1 MAKHRKTSRRGE
13 YRKRVRTTGRP
24 ASRAETSKARPP
36 RAPIPGPEAFTGLE
50 DPSHVRSQA
59 ATLLLIGTH
68 MRGDVAAM
76 DARAREAR
84 GLMRVRS
91 TGAAGGLP
99 ANDMRALGF
108 PRMHAGAARFLPA
121 TLEKA
126 AGVRFAARPGG
137 APTPSEARAV
147 SSRLLGV
154 AKAFYRDANP
164 ETAGALLEVSL
175 RHPHELVRVAAAT
188 SYVEVAADP
197 ARAIRIL
204 GQGLRSRDRLARDV
218 AAHALAHVDPRN
230 PALEKLLASKTRPS
244 RRKPS
249 RTGMIVH
256 GTWAGASSWWQPPT
270 GDFWKYLHDN
280 VDPNLYGA
288 QDRFEWSGGYSD
300 AARALGGHDLQAW
313 VQQHTLGGLDLF
325 THSHGGSV
333 AMLANQAGTSIGR
346 LVLLSCPVHWPKYAP
361 DFTRVSKVVSIRV
374 HVDLVI
380 LADRGGQRFR
390 DNRIQEHVLPLWF
403 DHFATH
409 FPGTWEQF
417 HVRSML

>member
-1 MAKHRKTSRRGE
+1 
-13 YRKRVRTTGRP
+13 
-24 ASRAETSKARPP
+24 
-36 RAPIPGPEAFTGLE
+36 
-50 DPSHVRSQA
+50 
-59 ATLLLIGTH
+59 
-68 MRGDVAAM
+68 M
-76 DARAREAR
+76 D
-84 GLMRVRS
+84 
-91 TGAAGGLP
+91 
-99 ANDMRALGF
+99 
-108 PRMHAGAARFLPA
+108 
-121 TLEKA
+121 
-126 AGVRFAARPGG
+126 
-137 APTPSEARAV
+137 
-147 SSRLLGV
+147 
-154 AKAFYRDANP
+154 
-164 ETAGALLEVSL
+164 
-175 RHPHELVRVAAAT
+175 
-188 SYVEVAADP
+188 VAADP

-230 PALEKLLASKTRPS
+230 PALEKLLASKKRPS

-249 RTGMIVH
+249 RTSMIVH
-256 GTWAGASSWWQPPT
+256 GTWAGAASWWQPPT

-280 VDPNLYGA
+280 VDPDLYGA

-300 AARALGGHDLQAW
+300 AARALGGHDLQVW

-374 HVDLVI
+374 HLDLVI

-409 FPGTWEQF
+409 DPGTWEQF